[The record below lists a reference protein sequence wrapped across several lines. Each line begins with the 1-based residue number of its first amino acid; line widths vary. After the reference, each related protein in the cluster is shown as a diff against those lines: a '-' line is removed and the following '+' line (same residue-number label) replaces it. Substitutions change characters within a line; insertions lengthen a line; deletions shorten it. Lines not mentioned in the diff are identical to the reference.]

1 VDNRPGRLVDNLP
14 NVCSNDIR
22 HAAFGI
28 TSWGCSCGL
37 VALLTIPRRQLQ
49 RGPDSPPDGLAR
61 DAVSQRLNNGALAQ
75 RREAVLRSPHA
86 EVTGTEM

>member
-1 VDNRPGRLVDNLP
+1 MDNRPGRLVDNLP

-22 HAAFGI
+22 HAGFGI

-37 VALLTIPRRQLQ
+37 AALLTIPCRQLQ

-61 DAVSQRLNNGALAQ
+61 YAVGQRLNNGALAQ

-86 EVTGTEM
+86 EVPRTEM